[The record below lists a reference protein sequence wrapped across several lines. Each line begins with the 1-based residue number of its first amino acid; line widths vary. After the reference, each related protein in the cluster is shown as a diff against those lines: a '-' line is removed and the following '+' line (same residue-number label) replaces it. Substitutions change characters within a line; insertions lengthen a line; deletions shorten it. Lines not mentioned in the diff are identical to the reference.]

1 MRAVTKHI
9 FIGIL
14 IVAFVYI
21 AYESLLPIKQPV
33 YEGFSVKYA
42 KDCTCN
48 PGFIPQKC
56 GDPINMTNE
65 RLGGSC
71 IKGTYF
77 CQPTASGNARTSCK
91 FPTNSTTQ

>member
-14 IVAFVYI
+14 IVVFVYI
-21 AYESLLPIKQPV
+21 AYDSFVPVNKAV

-42 KDCTCN
+42 KDCICN
-48 PGFIPQKC
+48 PGDIPQKC
-56 GDPINMTNE
+56 GDPINAANE
-65 RLGGSC
+65 LLGGVC

-77 CQPTASGNARTSCK
+77 CQPTVSGNPRSPCK
-91 FPTNSTTQ
+91 FPTNTVTE